1 MTKLRLKLNQPLA
14 QGHLEGAAVA
24 TVRLLTDAGNN
35 MSRSRWSKQLPVD
48 ISGWDESLGDAATF
62 DLPGGGLY
70 GVTIT
75 RPRGEHIEREF
86 LVKEGEDR
94 SEMIKLEVSPHEYL
108 GWQQYAGI
116 VRSNPYQPEA
126 ATRSIDSKPSGN
138 VRTDELLVQGSNR
151 IASLYN
157 RAKSVPQ
164 LFGATLPGTR
174 EAWSMVHAATRGGD
188 QPWTRAMGPLNWQHR
203 PDSEYLAWFPLMPDS
218 GAGYALIDQLR
229 QPSIVNDSLA
239 KQFPRWVTF
248 QNGSEIDLVSVPW
261 AWWGGSRQQDE
272 EIRFLYDM
280 IRPSAV
286 DRDSPGHVVLT
297 VQDRRWFGLLEFLAS
312 GQLQQADHIVSS
324 ILPREDPESALYG
337 KAKGPLIAVA
347 GAIVLI
353 AGAET
358 SLMQTWDRWLENL
371 SEWFP
376 GIPDGPIVLGCRR
389 VEQASN
395 LDELRKAY
403 AHLRMGIDRGIPFFS
418 ACIRM
423 LALALAQIGD
433 EIPEADQDRRHI
445 ASVSTRVDPDQAFT
459 VIRL

>member
-1 MTKLRLKLNQPLA
+1 MTKLRLKLNQPMA
-14 QGHLEGAAVA
+14 QGHVEGAAVA

-35 MSRSRWSKQLPVD
+35 MSRTRWSQQLPLD
-48 ISGWDESLGDAATF
+48 ISGGDESLGDSATF
-62 DLPGGGLY
+62 DLPSGGLY
-70 GVTIT
+70 GVTIA
-75 RPRGEHIEREF
+75 RPRGERIEREF
-86 LVKEGEDR
+86 FVKEGEDR

-108 GWQQYAGI
+108 GWQQYAGN
-116 VRSNPYQPEA
+116 VRPNPYQRES
-126 ATRSIDSKPSGN
+126 TRSNSKPSGN
-138 VRTDELLVQGSNR
+138 ERLDELIVQGQKR
-151 IASLYN
+151 IDSLYG
-157 RAKSVPQ
+157 RAKGIPQ
-164 LFGATLPGTR
+164 LFGATLPGNR
-174 EAWSMVHAATRGGD
+174 EAWSSVHAAARSGD
-188 QPWTRAMGPLNWQHR
+188 QQWTRAIPLNWQHR
-203 PDSEYLAWFPLMPDS
+203 PDPEYLAWFPLMPDS
-218 GAGYALIDQLR
+218 GAGYALVERLR
-229 QPSIVNDSLA
+229 QPSITNDALSQ
-239 KQFPRWVTF
+239 QFPRWVTF
-248 QNGSEIDLVSVPW
+248 QNSGEIDLVSVPW

-272 EIRFLYDM
+272 EIRFLYDL

-286 DRDSPGHVVLT
+286 DRDSPGHVILT

-312 GQLQQADHIVSS
+312 GRLQQADHIVSS
-324 ILPREDPESALYG
+324 ILPREDLESALYG

-358 SLMQTWDRWLENL
+358 NLVQTWDRWLENL
-371 SEWFP
+371 SAWFP
-376 GIPDGPIVLGCRR
+376 GIPDGPILLGCRR

-433 EIPEADQDRRHI
+433 EIPEADQDRRYI

>member
-14 QGHLEGAAVA
+14 QGHVEGAAVA
-24 TVRLLTDAGNN
+24 TVRLLTDAGSN
-35 MSRSRWSKQLPVD
+35 MSRTRWSQQLPVD
-48 ISGWDESLGDAATF
+48 ISGGNESLGNSATF

-70 GVTIT
+70 GVTIA
-75 RPRGEHIEREF
+75 RPRGEQIEREF
-86 LVKEGEDR
+86 FVKEGEDR
-94 SEMIKLEVSPHEYL
+94 SEMIKLEASPHEYL
-108 GWQQYAGI
+108 GWQQYAGK
-116 VRSNPYQPEA
+116 VRSNPYQRETG
-126 ATRSIDSKPSGN
+126 TRSTPQPTGN
-138 VRTDELLVQGSNR
+138 DRLDELIVQGSNR
-151 IASLYN
+151 ISSLYN

-174 EAWSMVHAATRGGD
+174 EAWSMVHAATRSGD
-188 QPWTRAMGPLNWQHR
+188 QQWTRAMGPLNWQLR
-203 PDSEYLAWFPLMPDS
+203 PDAEYLAWFPSMPD
-218 GAGYALIDQLR
+218 AGEGDALIGRLR
-229 QPSIVNDSLA
+229 QQSIVNDQLT
-239 KQFPRWVTF
+239 QRFPRWVTF
-248 QNGSEIDLVSVPW
+248 QSGSEIDLVSIPW

-272 EIRFLYDM
+272 EIRFVYDL

-286 DRDSPGHVVLT
+286 DRESPGHAIIT

-312 GQLQQADHIVSS
+312 GQLQQADHIVSA
-324 ILPREDPESALYG
+324 ILPGEDPEAALYG
-337 KAKGPLIAVA
+337 KKKGPLIAVA

-353 AGAET
+353 TRAESNT
-358 SLMQTWDRWLENL
+358 AQTWDRWLENL
-371 SEWFP
+371 SAWFP
-376 GIPDGPIVLGCRR
+376 GIPDGSILLGCRR

-403 AHLRMGIDRGIPFFS
+403 GHLRTGIDRGIPFFS

-433 EIPEADQDRRHI
+433 EIPEADQDRRYI